1 MKNFKPHKIP
11 GVEKSVCCAE
21 QKIADNL
28 LFMWAKG
35 STGNEKTYSLSCIQ
49 NQLAREKDTTF
60 KRFDIDL
67 VYHYILQSWDRY
79 RNAECYIFT
88 SYEDLASVIYSD
100 CFKAE

>member
-1 MKNFKPHKIP
+1 MKFTPHKIL
-11 GVEKSVCCAE
+11 GIAKSVCCAE

-35 STGNEKTYSLSCIQ
+35 STGDNKTYSLSCIQ
-49 NQLAREKDTTF
+49 RQLADGKETTF
-60 KRFDIDL
+60 KKFDIDL
-67 VYHYILQSWDRY
+67 IYHYILQSWDRY

-88 SYEDLASVIYSD
+88 SYEDLAKIIYSD